1 LANYKLQAAAFE
13 DSPCFPIRVCNG
25 SDFHDRWPSVMPE
38 VSPSRPLLAPIVE
51 SECPQ
56 FLRTVPVLP
65 RDPRYPDKIYD
76 AAENHLADARRYG
89 LRFDLT
95 PAFST
100 RRRWVA

>member
-1 LANYKLQAAAFE
+1 MRERF
-13 DSPCFPIRVCNG
+13 IG
-25 SDFHDRWPSVMPE
+25 T
-38 VSPSRPLLAPIVE
+38 APRKETGMREAKGLFVVK

-56 FLRTVPVLP
+56 FLRTVPVLA
-65 RDPRYPDKIYD
+65 RDPRYPDKIRD
-76 AAENHLADARRYG
+76 GTENHLADARRYG

>member
-1 LANYKLQAAAFE
+1 MCSSA
-13 DSPCFPIRVCNG
+13 G
-25 SDFHDRWPSVMPE
+25 
-38 VSPSRPLLAPIVE
+38 VSTTQRNQVKCTVTVIEA
-51 SECPQ
+51 ECPQ

-65 RDPRYPDKIYD
+65 RDPRYPDKISD
-76 AAENHLADARRYG
+76 AAENHLADACRYG